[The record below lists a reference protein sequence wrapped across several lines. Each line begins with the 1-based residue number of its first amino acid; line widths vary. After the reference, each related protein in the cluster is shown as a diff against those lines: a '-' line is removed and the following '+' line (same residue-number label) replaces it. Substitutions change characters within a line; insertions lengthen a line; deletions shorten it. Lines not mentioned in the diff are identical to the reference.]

1 MLKQD
6 TFEFIPDLYHKH
18 KELLSQILDG
28 NVIVFIG
35 NGISRLAGIPSWKE
49 LAHMYL
55 EDWRGD
61 NNTDLSYDAYEK
73 LKREKTDPLELLT
86 ICAGKIGKDALK
98 EKLFG
103 KLNDNLQEKDKEKI
117 KRIYGYIRDFHA
129 GYITT
134 NYDSYLEISTPAS
147 VIEGGGHKI
156 PNTKTSQKL
165 TRVGLEDNLE
175 DITDKIVYLHGK
187 AINPETPDDDRI
199 RNDIVLTLDDYLT
212 HYKANGGLGKDFLE
226 NIFEN
231 HVFLFIGFGLKE
243 FEIIQH
249 IKRPNNN
256 HSHYILLGASD
267 YEYSIKEQ
275 YEKYYRILN
284 ITPIFYNMS
293 QKGYH
298 QLEDVLREWATTI
311 RSAKEESFKKVKLS
325 EKNIEN
331 LKVIEGLGN
340 GTFK

>member
-6 TFEFIPDLYHKH
+6 TFEFIPDLHKH

-28 NVIVFIG
+28 NVIIFVG
-35 NGISRLAGIPSWKE
+35 NGISRLAGVPSWKE

-55 EDWRGD
+55 EDWREN

-86 ICAGKIGKDALK
+86 ICAGKIGKDTLK
-98 EKLFG
+98 KKLFD
-103 KLNDNLQEKDKEKI
+103 KLNNSLRKEDKGKI

-134 NYDSYLEISTPAS
+134 NYDNYLETSTPAS
-147 VIEGGGHKI
+147 AITSEDPKTPDI
-156 PNTKTSQKL
+156 DTSQKL
-165 TRVGLEDNLE
+165 TRVGLEDNLK

-187 AINPETPDDDRI
+187 AIKPNTPYEDRVH
-199 RNDIVLTLDDYLT
+199 NDIILTLEDYLI
-212 HYKANGGLGKDFLE
+212 HYKDDEGLGKKFLK

-249 IKRPNNN
+249 IKRPDNN

-284 ITPIFYNMS
+284 ITPIFYNIS

-298 QLEDVLREWATTI
+298 QLEDVLREWSATI
-311 RSAKEESFKKVKLS
+311 RSAKEERIKEFKLS

-331 LKVIEGLGN
+331 LKAIKGLGN